1 MDRNKK
7 ILIAACAVAIALI
20 IVVGI
25 LLAMFGR
32 DKTPLSERTLHL
44 SVNGCDIE
52 VPLKKNN
59 VTVNAPSLAVGEN
72 TFEVLGYP
80 GGTVK
85 ANGKTVNLGQL
96 MKLMALG
103 VKQGTEVTI
112 TCDGAN
118 EEEAA
123 AGLLAFLEE
132 NL

>member
-1 MDRNKK
+1 MKQFTYTIKD
-7 ILIAACAVAIALI
+7 AL
-20 IVVGI
+20 GI
-25 LLAMFGR
+25 HARPAGLLA
-32 DKTPLSERTLHL
+32 
-44 SVNGCDIE
+44 
-52 VPLKKNN
+52 KKAKSYADTA
-59 VTVNAPSLAVGEN
+59 VTI
-72 TFEVLGYP
+72 T
-80 GGTVK
+80 

-118 EEEAA
+118 EEEAS

>member
-1 MDRNKK
+1 MKEFTYVIKDE
-7 ILIAACAVAIALI
+7 L
-20 IVVGI
+20 GI
-25 LLAMFGR
+25 HARPAGLLA
-32 DKTPLSERTLHL
+32 
-44 SVNGCDIE
+44 
-52 VPLKKNN
+52 KKAKSYADTA
-59 VTVNAPSLAVGEN
+59 VTI
-72 TFEVLGYP
+72 T
-80 GGTVK
+80 

-112 TCDGAN
+112 ACDGAN